1 MNNIKIGFVG
11 GDRRQSAAAAFLAR
25 QGYECALYG
34 LDTDGKT
41 DITPDTATGGITRS
55 TTLSG
60 ALTGSAMV
68 VLPLP
73 CTNDGVRVNCPA
85 GYDIKLTDVFG
96 SLTPSQIIA
105 GGRLG
110 ESIHELAAAAGVKL
124 FDYYEREEL
133 VILNSIPTAEGAV
146 AIAMAEMPATL
157 HGSRALI
164 YGFGRLGKVLAKTL
178 AALGADVTVAARKRG
193 DFAWMEVNGYHA
205 HNINEPPLCI
215 CPDVVFNTVPAPV
228 LGREALSVLERGTLI
243 IELAS
248 KPGGIDMKAAE
259 ELGHRVI
266 WALSLPGRVAPVT
279 AGHII
284 AKSLVAILREERII
298 S

>member
-25 QGYECALYG
+25 QGYECALFG
-34 LDTDGKT
+34 LDADERADALADNT
-41 DITPDTATGGITRS
+41 TGGITRS

-60 ALTGSAMV
+60 ALSGSAMV

-73 CTNDGVRVNCPA
+73 CTNDGIRVNCPS
-85 GYDIKLTDVFG
+85 GSDISLADVFG
-96 SLTPSQIIA
+96 LLTPSQIAA

-110 ESIHELAAAAGVKL
+110 QNIHVLAAAAGVKL
-124 FDYYEREEL
+124 HDYYEREEL
-133 VILNSIPTAEGAV
+133 AVSNSVPAAEGAV
-146 AIAMAEMPATL
+146 AIAMAELPITL

-164 YGFGRLGKVLAKTL
+164 YGYGRMGKVLAKTL
-178 AALGADVTVAARKRG
+178 VALGADVTVAARKRE
-193 DFAWMEVNGYHA
+193 DFAWIEINGCHP
-205 HNINEPPLCI
+205 HNINEPPICI
-215 CPDVVFNTVPAPV
+215 RPDVVFNTVPAQV

-279 AGHII
+279 AGQII
-284 AKSLVAILREERII
+284 AGCLISILREEGIAP
-298 S
+298 

>member
-25 QGYECALYG
+25 QGYECALFG
-34 LDTDGKT
+34 LDADERA
-41 DITPDTATGGITRS
+41 DAMADTSTGGITRS

-60 ALTGSAMV
+60 ALIGSAMV

-73 CTNDGVRVNCPA
+73 CTNDGIRVNCPS
-85 GYDIKLTDVFG
+85 GSDISLADVFG
-96 SLTPSQIIA
+96 LLTPAQIAA
-105 GGRLG
+105 GGRVG
-110 ESIHELAAAAGVKL
+110 QNVHSLAAAAGVKL
-124 FDYYEREEL
+124 HDYYEREEL
-133 VILNSIPTAEGAV
+133 VVSNSVPAAEGAV
-146 AIAMAEMPATL
+146 AIAMAELPITL

-164 YGFGRLGKVLAKTL
+164 YGYGRMGKVLAKTL
-178 AALGADVTVAARKRG
+178 VALGADVTVAARKPE
-193 DFAWMEVNGYHA
+193 DFAWMEVNGCHP
-205 HNINEPPLCI
+205 HNINEPPICI
-215 CPDVVFNTVPAPV
+215 RPDVVFNTVPAPV

-284 AKSLVAILREERII
+284 AGCLISIMREEGIAP
-298 S
+298 